1 MEGWG
6 WVEKFF
12 DLNNLEV
19 VIIRFI
25 LMSLMM
31 ATLKSMIY
39 KMWRPSYSPTL
50 TVVSWRWEVRLLWEE
65 RGRVP
70 DLNNLETPVSLKPT
84 HDHSSI
90 TFKLLLVMDYLF
102 TSAVDF
108 WRPRKS
114 ACMEDL
120 SKSFSIYMQHS
131 DISSYIQR
139 GQFKLFSLFSR
150 WMDPLINQWTNL
162 RICHNYILL
171 NFKTFFA
178 KG

>member
-1 MEGWG
+1 
-6 WVEKFF
+6 
-12 DLNNLEV
+12 
-19 VIIRFI
+19 
-25 LMSLMM
+25 
-31 ATLKSMIY
+31 MIY

-84 HDHSSI
+84 QDHSSI
-90 TFKLLLVMDYLF
+90 TFKLLLVMDHLF
-102 TSAVDF
+102 TSTVDWTF
-108 WRPRKS
+108 GDQGSLLLWRICPNPFLYICS
-114 ACMEDL
+114 TVIFVL
-120 SKSFSIYMQHS
+120 
-131 DISSYIQR
+131 IQR